1 MTKYV
6 RDFEESES
14 DGFCHLLHMKKNLL
28 AKVVCC

>member
-14 DGFCHLLHMKKNLL
+14 DGFCHLLHMKKICLPR
-28 AKVVCC
+28 